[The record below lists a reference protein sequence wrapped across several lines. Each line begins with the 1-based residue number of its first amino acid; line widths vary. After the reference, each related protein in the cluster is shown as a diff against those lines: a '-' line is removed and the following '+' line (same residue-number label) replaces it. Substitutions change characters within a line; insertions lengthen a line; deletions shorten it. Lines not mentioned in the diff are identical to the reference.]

1 MTDKFFDKVIDTA
14 LSKAGEAAELAYMLY
29 QVMEGDVPDDIY
41 ETLHKY
47 GYVNDDYEWIY
58 GEDDA

>member
-1 MTDKFFDKVIDTA
+1 MSDKLFDSLLDKA
-14 LSKAGEAAELAYMLY
+14 LSKAGEAGELAYMLY

-47 GYVNDDYEWIY
+47 GYVNDDYEWKY
-58 GEDDA
+58 GDDDA